1 MRRTRLRLIDAVS
14 IRTIRK
20 SANNVADLV
29 RAASRRQLMFA
40 AGTVLAG
47 IAAYFAGYWA
57 TFGRYIESTD
67 DAYVGGEVTTL
78 SFKVAGL
85 IETVAIVDNQSV
97 KAGDLLLK
105 LDDRDY
111 RAQLART
118 EANIA
123 ARRAALANV
132 DATRRMRVAML
143 EQAMADLA
151 AAMAERARANTT
163 STATAR

>member
-1 MRRTRLRLIDAVS
+1 LLHWV
-14 IRTIRK
+14 TIG
-20 SANNVADLV
+20 
-29 RAASRRQLMFA
+29 Q
-40 AGTVLAG
+40 
-47 IAAYFAGYWA
+47 
-57 TFGRYIESTD
+57 YIESTD

-123 ARRAALANV
+123 ARRAATANV
-132 DATRRMRVAML
+132 DATRRMRVSLTKPGLTWPSQWLSGYAPK
-143 EQAMADLA
+143 A
-151 AAMAERARANTT
+151 T
-163 STATAR
+163 STAAERRAQAALESAER